1 MSWFMEPHRMVRDE
15 DVLKV
20 AVMPD
25 VEGDEE
31 PEFAEGWDYIQVKK

>member
-1 MSWFMEPHRMVRDE
+1 MVKDE

-20 AVMPD
+20 ALLPD

-31 PEFAEGWDYIQVKK
+31 MELEEGWDSIKT